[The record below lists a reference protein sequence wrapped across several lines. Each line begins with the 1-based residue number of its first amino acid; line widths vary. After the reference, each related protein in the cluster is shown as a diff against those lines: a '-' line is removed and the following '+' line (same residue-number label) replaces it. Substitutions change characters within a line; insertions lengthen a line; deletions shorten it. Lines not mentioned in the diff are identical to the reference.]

1 MSRNVHPIFPLLCSV
16 CPEMCS
22 GRSRNLFRHYHSLQ
36 LILLYKASDFFT
48 SHESSELSRR
58 AWPETPGGNELFLA
72 VLKGWKSCINTE
84 ICPLPVYNT
93 YFWDN
98 YFLQTLP
105 LKLRTLNYFLGHY
118 NFQLYK
124 YVTLTAS
131 SAWTTCVTIIY
142 PRTH

>member
-1 MSRNVHPIFPLLCSV
+1 M
-16 CPEMCS
+16 
-22 GRSRNLFRHYHSLQ
+22 
-36 LILLYKASDFFT
+36 
-48 SHESSELSRR
+48 
-58 AWPETPGGNELFLA
+58 
-72 VLKGWKSCINTE
+72 
-84 ICPLPVYNT
+84 VYNT

-142 PRTH
+142 HISFERRRIQVLKKLSFKNFRTGISSTDLSKVGIKLSRNPYSDFHKIYIFKKFSLSSFKWYIIHISETSTFCTRCR